1 MVTNGR
7 DRKVSSMRSNGQE
20 LRRLLPGRDGPVPA
34 TPGGRRLA
42 DLTARRP
49 PHTRV
54 ADLAYIRR

>member
-20 LRRLLPGRDGPVPA
+20 LRGLLPGRDVPVPA
-34 TPGGRRLA
+34 TPGCRRLA
-42 DLTARRP
+42 DLTGRRP
-49 PHTRV
+49 PLKRA

>member
-7 DRKVSSMRSNGQE
+7 DRKASSMRSNGCE
-20 LRRLLPGRDGPVPA
+20 LRRLLQGRDAPVPA
-34 TPGGRRLA
+34 TPGCRRLA

-49 PHTRV
+49 PLKRA